1 MSIHQ
6 SLSNES
12 DQPVKETPCR
22 VNIDI
27 YDSPY
32 LTAFDPDDYIE
43 DYDGSEA
50 PTPEEIHLAQFK
62 HNIAQKNAE
71 KAAIDLC
78 QTCPIRLQCASWVLS
93 TEEEGESVYG
103 VVGGMTELDRT
114 KRLHPVSEQTVEYL
128 KTAV

>member
-6 SLSNES
+6 SLNNEPER
-12 DQPVKETPCR
+12 QIKETPCR
-22 VNIDI
+22 TNIDI
-27 YDSPY
+27 FDSSY

-43 DYDGSEA
+43 DYEGEEA

-78 QTCPIRLQCASWVLS
+78 HTCPIRLQCASWVLS
-93 TEEEGESVYG
+93 TEGEGESVYG
-103 VVGGMTELDRT
+103 VVGGMTEIARA
-114 KRLHPVSEQTVEYL
+114 KRLHPVSVTEEYL
-128 KTAV
+128 STAV